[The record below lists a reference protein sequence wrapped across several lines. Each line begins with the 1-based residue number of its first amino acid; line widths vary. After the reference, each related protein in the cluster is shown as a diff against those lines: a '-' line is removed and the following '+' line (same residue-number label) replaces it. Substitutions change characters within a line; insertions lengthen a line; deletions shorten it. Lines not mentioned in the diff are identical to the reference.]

1 MNIFD
6 KFFKKEEENNKNKD
20 ILAEIRRNLAQT
32 AFFELNV
39 LRSSAEDEAK
49 NIIAWCKVAEKKND
63 PSDHVDVAVM
73 LMSYSAASSFAIMQ
87 KMKDLLKSQANGLEA
102 NICEALGKID
112 VLYDENDHIK
122 GLKSKRAE
130 VYYLFGKKPTF
141 RIKKAA
147 QFLAVRILMSENL
160 QAARAFYQNE
170 QFSEEVRKRLENE
183 IRTYDENI
191 VKEIIS

>member
-6 KFFKKEEENNKNKD
+6 KFFKKEEKNNND

-49 NIIAWCKVAEKKND
+49 NIIVWCKVAEKKND
-63 PSDHVDVAVM
+63 PSDHVDVAMM

-87 KMKDLLKSQANGLEA
+87 KMKDLLKSQANGLET
-102 NICEALGKID
+102 NVCEVLGKID
-112 VLYDENDHIK
+112 ILYDENDQIK
-122 GLKSKRAE
+122 SLKSKRAE
-130 VYYLFGKKPTF
+130 AYYLFGKKPTF

-147 QFLAVRILMSENL
+147 QILAVCILMSENL
-160 QAARAFYQNE
+160 QAARAFYQNG
-170 QFSEEVRKRLENE
+170 QFSKEVRKRLEDE